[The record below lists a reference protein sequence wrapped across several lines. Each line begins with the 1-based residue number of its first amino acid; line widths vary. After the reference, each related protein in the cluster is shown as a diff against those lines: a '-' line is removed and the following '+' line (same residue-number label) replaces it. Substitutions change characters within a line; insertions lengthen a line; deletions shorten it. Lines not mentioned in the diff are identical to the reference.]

1 MRTSSVKTHL
11 ASRSARALA
20 TLAALALGAPACGE
34 LDDVTT
40 IKDLRVLAVQA
51 EPPGFLVPLDSPA
64 SIPAT
69 EATFTALV
77 VDPKGNAAIL
87 GVSAE
92 ACPDYID
99 TITAA
104 TGKSTKLCPGPDVTN
119 RLPPPLD
126 TALATKTLIADTAPM
141 PSAIE
146 YNPTVKYGLT
156 AAQVDLFFAKMP
168 TGVPTIDMSVA
179 YNRDFSTDAIVTFDF
194 TLGAEKAS
202 ALKRVVYWPE
212 LTPDL
217 LVAPALVAKPD
228 GPKCPTQ
235 QVANQNPKLTRIDL
249 FRHRVDGVPTDLV
262 TDPTPT
268 LSIAAMD
275 ELYVQPVP
283 DPSAAESYYLRVRN
297 KDKGTIG
304 TDCRKE
310 LLTFQFFTTAGTMS
324 PGDRQ
329 SEVPAFLSASTI
341 LRTDSRL
348 NPPKAADL
356 SADGKVTLWVVARD
370 ERAGVG
376 WLSRTII
383 VTP

>member
-1 MRTSSVKTHL
+1 MRISWVKTNL
-11 ASRSARALA
+11 PSRRARALA
-20 TLAALALGAPACGE
+20 TLVALTLGAPACGD
-34 LDDVTT
+34 LDNITT

-51 EPPGFLVPLDSPA
+51 EPPGFLVPLDDPA

-69 EATFTALV
+69 EATLTALV
-77 VDPKGNAAIL
+77 VDPKGNAAPL
-87 GVSAE
+87 GVTAE

-104 TGKSTKLCPGPDVTN
+104 TGKSSKLCPGPDVTD

-126 TALATKTLIADTAPM
+126 TALATKALIADSPPM
-141 PSAIE
+141 PSTIE
-146 YNPTVKYGLT
+146 YNPTVKFGLT
-156 AAQVDLFFAKMP
+156 AAQVGMFFAKMP
-168 TGVPTIDMSVA
+168 TGVPAIDMSVA

-202 ALKRVVYWPE
+202 AIKRVVYWPQ

-228 GPKCPTQ
+228 GPKCPSQ
-235 QVANQNPKLTRIDL
+235 LVANQNPKLARIDL
-249 FRHRVDGVPTDLV
+249 FRHRVDGVPTDLL
-262 TDPTPT
+262 TDATPT
-268 LSIAAMD
+268 VSLAAMD

-283 DPSAAESYYLRVRN
+283 DPSAAESYYLRVRD
-297 KDKGTIG
+297 KDTGTIG

-310 LLTFQFFTTAGTMS
+310 LLTFQFFTTLGTMS
-324 PGDRQ
+324 PEDRR
-329 SEVPAFLSASTI
+329 SEPPAFLSSDTI
-341 LRTDSRL
+341 VRTDSRF

-356 SADGKVTLWVVARD
+356 LTPGKVTLWVVVRD

-376 WLSRTII
+376 WLSRTID
-383 VTP
+383 VEP